1 MENAQTGLKSP
12 LPLDQADYLLIE
24 TNPERDEYE
33 DKYISDWSQLYCLL
47 RNNACSTKPAK
58 NNNGLQGGISQKI
71 CDFRTGLM

>member
-58 NNNGLQGGISQKI
+58 KQQWLARENKSK
-71 CDFRTGLM
+71 DM